1 MMTTKESNDET
12 ITVTS
17 SIFPYDE
24 HSGTECISRTENKIE
39 TETKLTKKAVSFE
52 MNQKPLSTRE
62 KLLLAEAKLERRRQR
77 TSTGPRDKFMRLEA
91 QLAESKLKTST
102 RTREKVAFAEEE
114 LKKLNAATSSK
125 TREKLIQLEEA
136 IKREK
141 DKKISA
147 KSYEVLRK
155 KQELLSK
162 MLRES
167 SNVDIAFLVD
177 CTESMLPYRV
187 ETKKDI
193 DGIVSSIKE
202 NFENKVQVAFVGY
215 RDHDDGEKRIKCLQF
230 TEDIAYFQR
239 FVSCINANGG
249 GDAPED
255 VLGGI
260 EAAVNL
266 NWSSKNRVL
275 FHVGDAPHHGERF
288 HNLPL
293 EADNYYYREPRVIHI
308 EDLLNKIKQM
318 KIKYFFGKINES
330 TDKMIN
336 EFKAV
341 GGHEIMQY
349 TDLKS
354 PDLMSL
360 LVVDSVTK
368 TLDATIG
375 KSMHTFKITDRVHG
389 LSAISEGKL

>member
-1 MMTTKESNDET
+1 MMTTKESKDET
-12 ITVTS
+12 ITVGS

-24 HSGTECISRTENKIE
+24 QSSRECISRTENKVD
-39 TETKLTKKAVSFE
+39 TETKVSKKAVSFE
-52 MNQKPLSTRE
+52 SREKPLGTRE
-62 KLLLAEAKLERRRQR
+62 KLLLVEAELERRRQR
-77 TSTGPRDKFMRLEA
+77 TSTATREKLMRLEA

-125 TREKLIQLEEA
+125 TREKIMQLQEA

-141 DKKISA
+141 DKKLST
-147 KSYEVLRK
+147 KSYEVFRK

-167 SNVDIAFLVD
+167 SSLDIAFLVD
-177 CTESMLPYRV
+177 CTGSMRPYIV

-202 NFENKVQVAFVGY
+202 NFENKVQVAFVAY
-215 RDHDDGEKRIKCLQF
+215 RDHDDGEKRIECLQF

-266 NWSSKNRVL
+266 NWSSKNRIL
-275 FHVGDAPHHGERF
+275 FHVGDAPHHGQRF
-288 HNLPL
+288 HNLSP
-293 EADNYYYREPRVIHI
+293 EADKYYKSEPRVIHI

-318 KIKYFFGKINES
+318 KINYFFGKINET

-341 GGHEIMQY
+341 GGHAIIQY

-368 TLDATIG
+368 TLDTTIG
-375 KSMHTFKITDRVHG
+375 KSMHTFKSTDTIHG

>member
-1 MMTTKESNDET
+1 MMTTKELNDET

-52 MNQKPLSTRE
+52 MNEKPLSTRE

-77 TSTGPRDKFMRLEA
+77 TSTGTREKLMRLEA

-141 DKKISA
+141 DKKILA
-147 KSYEVLRK
+147 KSYEVFRK

-167 SNVDIAFLVD
+167 SSVDIAFLVD
-177 CTESMLPYRV
+177 CTGSMLPYIV

-215 RDHDDGEKRIKCLQF
+215 RDHDDGQKRIECLQF

-293 EADNYYYREPRVIHI
+293 EADNYYYREPRVIHT

-330 TDKMIN
+330 TNKMIN

-341 GGHEIMQY
+341 GGQEIMQY

-375 KSMHTFKITDRVHG
+375 KSMHTFKITDTVHG